1 MCGFI
6 GILNSDSAVRE
17 IYDGLVAVQHRG
29 QDAAGI
35 VTYDGRFHVKKG
47 EGLVRDIFLAD
58 NVARLRGGI
67 GIGHVRYPT
76 VGSGGG
82 EDAQPFV
89 INYPYGVVMAHNG
102 NVSNYHDLKRELEV
116 RESRHIDS
124 GCDVEVMLNI
134 FAGAL
139 GRTANDGFEVASY
152 YDAVREVFRR
162 VRGSYSTVGMIAGQG
177 LFAFRDPYGIKPMAF
192 GRRLLRGQPS
202 YAVASE
208 SVVLDLL
215 GFTDIRTPNP
225 GEAIFVDMAGELHS
239 KQVVESRGH
248 PCLFE
253 FVYFARPDSE
263 LDGVS
268 VYHSR
273 IRMGEALAEK
283 IRQLN
288 LDIDVVVPVPDSA
301 RTGAQAI
308 ATALDLPFR
317 EGLVKNRYVGRTF
330 IMPDD
335 QMRKRSLSHKLN
347 AIRSVFDGN
356 KVLIVDDSIVRGHTS
371 QDDRRARAPERRRE
385 GVLRLHRAAHSL
397 SLRVRDRH
405 ADPERVHRPEP
416 HAGGGGGAPRG
427 GSGHLPG
434 APGSGAVRAR
444 GKSGAPGRMQRLLQ
458 RQVPDRRRHPG
469 DARRDRERAPGDGGA
484 EARRVRQAGRS
495 ARGPRQPPLIR
506 RGALRRP
513 GSRLAAAPRGR
524 RFPRQSARRTPD
536 RARES
541 RRSDP
546 RCRSG
551 RGSSGLVGANCFR
564 RWSRGPRSGTRFRMC
579 STFIRSMAT
588 TIAAESRSSAVSG
601 VERWF
606 RMLAPNS
613 AAARTASGGGRPS
626 RPAMMPAERT

>member
-6 GILNSDSAVRE
+6 GLLNSDSAVRE

-35 VTYDGRFHVKKG
+35 VTYDGRFHMKKG

-58 NVARLRGGI
+58 NIARLRGGI
-67 GIGHVRYPT
+67 GVGHVRYPT

-124 GCDVEVMLNI
+124 GCDVEVILNI

-139 GRTANDGFEVASY
+139 GRTAADGFEIDAY

-162 VRGSYSTVGMIAGQG
+162 VQGSYSTVGMIAGQG

-192 GRRLLRGQPS
+192 GRRLVRGQPS
-202 YAVASE
+202 FAVASE

-215 GFTDIRTPNP
+215 GFTDIRTPRP
-225 GEAIFVDMAGELHS
+225 GEAIFVDMAGELYS
-239 KQVVESRGH
+239 KQVVEPNGH

-283 IRQLN
+283 IRKLN

-335 QMRKRSLSHKLN
+335 QMRKKSLSHKLN
-347 AIRSVFDGN
+347 AIRSVFEGK

-371 QDDRRARAPERRRE
+371 KLIVELVRRNGADKVYFASTAPPIRYPCVYGIDMQTRSEFIARN
-385 GVLRLHRAAHSL
+385 
-397 SLRVRDRH
+397 
-405 ADPERVHRPEP
+405 
-416 HAGGGGGAPRG
+416 
-427 GSGHLPG
+427 
-434 APGSGAVRAR
+434 
-444 GKSGAPGRMQRLLQ
+444 
-458 RQVPDRRRHPG
+458 
-469 DARRDRERAPGDGGA
+469 
-484 EARRVRQAGRS
+484 
-495 ARGPRQPPLIR
+495 
-506 RGALRRP
+506 
-513 GSRLAAAPRGR
+513 
-524 RFPRQSARRTPD
+524 RTPEEVAQLLGAD
-536 RARES
+536 RVIYQELPALERSVIEGNPELHAACNACFSGKYPTGDVTPEMLAEIESERLVMGERKQAAFVKPGTLEVPAS
-541 RRSDP
+541 RR
-546 RCRSG
+546 
-551 RGSSGLVGANCFR
+551 
-564 RWSRGPRSGTRFRMC
+564 
-579 STFIRSMAT
+579 
-588 TIAAESRSSAVSG
+588 
-601 VERWF
+601 
-606 RMLAPNS
+606 
-613 AAARTASGGGRPS
+613 
-626 RPAMMPAERT
+626 